1 MATIVQKIFGARKPT
16 SANKLAAEN
25 SNEGA
30 SPSRLAN
37 SLHLDLAQFIVGC
50 AQSVGKQREHNEDA
64 LFSLTTNL
72 VVGDE
77 YSPFG
82 LYIVA
87 DGMGGHLH
95 GEIASSL
102 AVMVMASFVIQKNL
116 EAMLLPKSAT
126 TPNVAQEILRVGTLE
141 AHQTIVK
148 NVPGGGTTLT
158 CALLSGDQLTISH
171 VGDSRVYQL
180 SSNGSIR
187 SLTRDHSLVQR
198 LVEEGQLNQEQAAV
212 HPQKNVLYRALGQ
225 TEDLDPEITSYAL
238 NSASYL
244 LLCSDG
250 LWGVVSENEL
260 VHIVF
265 TAPNPQ
271 VACQQMVEAANIAGG
286 PDNITAILVHIP

>member
-1 MATIVQKIFGARKPT
+1 MATIVKKIFGARKPITAITPNPESHDYSAST
-16 SANKLAAEN
+16 SSFEN
-25 SNEGA
+25 GGQ
-30 SPSRLAN
+30 
-37 SLHLDLAQFIVGC
+37 LDLAQYIVGC

-77 YSPFG
+77 QSPFG
-82 LYIVA
+82 LYILA

-102 AVMVMASFVIQKNL
+102 AVMVMANFIIQKNL
-116 EAMLLPKSAT
+116 EAMLLPKSAIK
-126 TPNVAQEILRVGTLE
+126 PDIAQEILRAGTLE

-171 VGDSRVYQL
+171 VGDSRVYL
-180 SSNGSIR
+180 IKTDGSIR

-198 LVEEGQLNQEQAAV
+198 LVEEGHLNQEEAAV

-225 TEDLDPEITSYAL
+225 TEALDPEISSYPLDA
-238 NSASYL
+238 SSYL

-250 LWGVVSENEL
+250 LWGVVPESDL
-260 VHIVF
+260 VRIIF
-265 TAPNPQ
+265 NAPNPQ
-271 VACQQMVEAANIAGG
+271 TASQRMVEAANTAGG

>member
-16 SANKLAAEN
+16 SANTLAAGN
-25 SNEGA
+25 RNEGA
-30 SPSRLAN
+30 SPSSVVN
-37 SLHLDLAQFIVGC
+37 SLQLDLAQFIVGC

-102 AVMVMASFVIQKNL
+102 AVMVMANFVIQKNL

-126 TPNVAQEILRVGTLE
+126 TPNAAQEILRAGTLE
-141 AHQTIVK
+141 AHQTIVT

-171 VGDSRVYQL
+171 VGDSRVYQI
-180 SSNGSIR
+180 SSNGSIC

-198 LVEEGQLNQEQAAV
+198 MVEEGHLNQEQAAV

-250 LWGVVSENEL
+250 LWGVVPENEL
-260 VHIVF
+260 VHIIS

-271 VACQQMVEAANIAGG
+271 VACQQMVEAANVAGG